1 MSRFSALLVSMI
13 AFLAL
18 GAGALFLAP
27 RWTPSRSSYPTQGID
42 VSGHQGAIDWPR
54 LRGQGVDFAYIKAT
68 EGGDFKD
75 KHFAENFAAATK
87 AGVRAGAYHF
97 FTLCRPGAE
106 QAANFLA
113 AAQTSPSALPPAV
126 DLEFL
131 GNCRSARRMTPTD
144 LHRELRTFLA
154 IVEARTGK
162 PALLYLTQE
171 FDEAYAVS
179 SNFDRPLWLRS
190 IAFEPRFGS
199 RPWTLW
205 QASNFRRLDGITGR
219 VDWNV
224 ARLTWP
230 AQPPHSQS

>member
-1 MSRFSALLVSMI
+1 VDTVALILSN
-13 AFLAL
+13 AGDRCFRTPGRDRLAEV
-18 GAGALFLAP
+18 AGARCRFCLHKGDRGRRFQGQAFC
-27 RWTPSRSSYPTQGID
+27 REFRGRYEGGRSSWCL
-42 VSGHQGAIDWPR
+42 SFLHALSPR
-54 LRGQGVDFAYIKAT
+54 GRTGRKLPR
-68 EGGDFKD
+68 
-75 KHFAENFAAATK
+75 
-87 AGVRAGAYHF
+87 
-97 FTLCRPGAE
+97 
-106 QAANFLA
+106 
-113 AAQTSPSALPPAV
+113 ALPPAV

-131 GNCRSARRMTPTD
+131 GNCRSAKRMTPTD

-162 PALLYLTQE
+162 PALPYLTQE